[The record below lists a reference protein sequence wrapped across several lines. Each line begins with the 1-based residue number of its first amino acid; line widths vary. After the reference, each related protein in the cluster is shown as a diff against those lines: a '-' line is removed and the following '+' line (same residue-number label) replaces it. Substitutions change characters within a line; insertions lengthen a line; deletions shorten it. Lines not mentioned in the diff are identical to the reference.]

1 MEYEVVINDS
11 KGHGISLFVVYNDI
25 LPDLIG

>member
-1 MEYEVVINDS
+1 MGFKIVINDS